1 MMLCAS
7 CARLSMQFF
16 SMALMPL
23 RSFKPQTRR
32 LIHYFNRTIDAPH
45 SLPELTVF
53 CSFSPIHLNQTQND
67 NPQKNA
73 LFVQD
78 PISSQFP
85 CWHSRS
91 GGNGNHLLVMG

>member
-1 MMLCAS
+1 MMPCAS

-16 SMALMPL
+16 SMVVVSL
-23 RSFKPQTRR
+23 RSFRPQTRR
-32 LIHYFNRTIDAPH
+32 LIHYFNWTIDAPH
-45 SLPELTVF
+45 SLPELTV
-53 CSFSPIHLNQTQND
+53 SPIHLNQTQND